1 MIFTYGWKKLSELYS
16 FKKNPKA
23 LLEDIFQKLDKYRS
37 VLPLLDSDELSLL
50 SANSNL
56 SKTSIVISGAQT
68 GYIRNI
74 YHENLAIYLVKE
86 VGFGKMLYLF
96 SDKSC
101 QFAYLEDASGSF
113 QVYDSKALK
122 IGVLDKDLNFFE
134 ESGLTASVRNNLN
147 AGNSTIF
154 IGEVDV
160 AGINRITDTTSKVPT
175 RYFSYVDE
183 MSKSNNDVFRILI
196 YASMMG
202 KIV

>member
-1 MIFTYGWKKLSELYS
+1 MGG
-16 FKKNPKA
+16 KNFQNYIPLKRILKA

-56 SKTSIVISGAQT
+56 SKTSIVISGSPT

-122 IGVLDKDLNFFE
+122 IGVLDKDLNFF
-134 ESGLTASVRNNLN
+134 
-147 AGNSTIF
+147 
-154 IGEVDV
+154 
-160 AGINRITDTTSKVPT
+160 
-175 RYFSYVDE
+175 
-183 MSKSNNDVFRILI
+183 
-196 YASMMG
+196 
-202 KIV
+202 